1 MVFSRRAE
9 RIYRFVL
16 LVLDFI
22 AINAAFSLAWWIR
35 FRSGL
40 IPLKEFQPY
49 EVYIIS
55 ASLASFFWLLV
66 FAYRRHYE
74 IDVHTS
80 ASHEAEQ
87 LLAST
92 IISAFI
98 TMALSFLYRQF
109 SYSRLVFAMG
119 TVFSYLFL
127 LVSRGAFRTLVR
139 ELLKKGYGCIRT
151 VILGENEQA
160 QNLRLAILRDPY
172 LSQGF
177 MGIIPIQTDELKKI
191 LIEKR
196 VGRVILADPTISEEL
211 MLELIYECRK
221 ENAVFELLPHFQ
233 ELLKGR
239 AELSRVG
246 NFNLLAIRDVA
257 LKEWQR
263 VVKRAMDITISI
275 LVILALLPFFLIVA
289 LLIKLT
295 SPGPVFYKQVRVGRN
310 GRRFFMY
317 KFRSMYEDADSRVD
331 ELLKKYQVASLA
343 LIKFKHDPRVT
354 PIGRFLRKYS
364 IDEFPQLINVLK
376 GEMSLV
382 GPRPPLVRE
391 VEMYEKWQLKRVDVV
406 PGMTGLWQISGRS
419 DTTFEEMVKL
429 DLEYISNWSIWLD
442 IKILLA
448 TPIVVLKGKGA
459 Y

>member
-1 MVFSRRAE
+1 
-9 RIYRFVL
+9 
-16 LVLDFI
+16 
-22 AINAAFSLAWWIR
+22 
-35 FRSGL
+35 
-40 IPLKEFQPY
+40 
-49 EVYIIS
+49 
-55 ASLASFFWLLV
+55 
-66 FAYRRHYE
+66 
-74 IDVHTS
+74 
-80 ASHEAEQ
+80 
-87 LLAST
+87 
-92 IISAFI
+92 
-98 TMALSFLYRQF
+98 
-109 SYSRLVFAMG
+109 
-119 TVFSYLFL
+119 
-127 LVSRGAFRTLVR
+127 
-139 ELLKKGYGCIRT
+139 
-151 VILGENEQA
+151 
-160 QNLRLAILRDPY
+160 
-172 LSQGF
+172 